1 MDLRVLVVCPDPD
14 SANLLRTVLAEMEI
28 VAEHSPSISSGLE
41 RLHDQTYDAVILD
54 YRADQS
60 SEDFLAKLRQVRTPT
75 RNTLLIAILDADAVK
90 RTLDELSAEERK
102 RRTVDPQAAVDAL
115 LAGKR
120 VERMAGGPA
129 AARYDRVVD
138 SWNPGVV
145 DLVAEALDAFMH
157 FD

>member
-1 MDLRVLVVCPDPD
+1 MAEIDKLKAVVKQVRCASCGAPV
-14 SANLLRTVLAEMEI
+14 N
-28 VAEHSPSISSGLE
+28 LE
-41 RLHDQTYDAVILD
+41 RDAQCPFC
-54 YRADQS
+54 RA
-60 SEDFLAKLRQVRTPT
+60 P
-75 RNTLLIAILDADAVK
+75 IAILDADAVK

-129 AARYDRVVD
+129 AARYDRVAD

-157 FD
+157 LD